1 MAKKK
6 TNVWGFLRF
15 IDFFNLFIELNE
27 SWIIAQKRWS
37 PNVHRQS
44 IHFNEYK
51 YTITLLFLCMHVQT
65 KQNLYIQIQ
74 KIIKQLYECITKW
87 KGMTK
92 LSISFAYKGWAVL
105 INN

>member
-1 MAKKK
+1 MEKK
-6 TNVWGFLRF
+6 TNVWGFLGF
-15 IDFFNLFIELNE
+15 FDIFNLFIEIKK

-51 YTITLLFLCMHVQT
+51 YTIALLFLCMHVQ
-65 KQNLYIQIQ
+65 NRHNVYIQIQ

-92 LSISFAYKGWAVL
+92 LSNSFAYIGWMVL